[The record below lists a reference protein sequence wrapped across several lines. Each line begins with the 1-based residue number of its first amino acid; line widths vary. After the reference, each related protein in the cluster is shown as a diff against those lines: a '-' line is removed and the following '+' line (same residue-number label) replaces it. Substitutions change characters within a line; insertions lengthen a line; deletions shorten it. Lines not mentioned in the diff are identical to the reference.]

1 MSRTNILVIFPQQF
15 FRIFLPTKNN
25 KLYIFSCVVI
35 FHFLCTLLRF
45 EVECMGSLKV
55 YHVKETWVFTGQ
67 IDRLMAV
74 RLTASTTFPKI
85 NLKRSI
91 SIPNSPNAIFDV
103 ESLLETLAHSPFFWS
118 IQCLN
123 YCVVICLLHYTF
135 NRKNSRIICPS
146 NHFNKL
152 TVVSSIADLQ
162 LYVACFEERVKFL
175 LHPRGCVIMWMNR
188 KTWLF
193 FKLQR
198 CC

>member
-1 MSRTNILVIFPQQF
+1 MSRTNILVIFPQQI

-85 NLKRSI
+85 NLKWP
-91 SIPNSPNAIFDV
+91 IPIPDSPYPIFDF
-103 ESLLETLAHSPFFWS
+103 EFLLEAFAHSPLFRN
-118 IQCLN
+118 ILCLN
-123 YCVVICLLHYTF
+123 YSVVICLLYHTL
-135 NRKNSRIICPS
+135 NCENSGIICPS
-146 NHFNKL
+146 NNFNKF
-152 TVVSSIADLQ
+152 TVMSSITHL
-162 LYVACFEERVKFL
+162 
-175 LHPRGCVIMWMNR
+175 
-188 KTWLF
+188 
-193 FKLQR
+193 
-198 CC
+198 